1 MALQPRSNQNRRLF
15 ASANLKRC
23 PLCGA
28 VNAHQNNTCFSC
40 GWHGRFDRDP
50 ETVEEGLNLL
60 IDRCPELANATNF
73 APKQPSFWDR
83 ITAFFRRRV
92 DLRA

>member
-1 MALQPRSNQNRRLF
+1 MALQPRPNRQF

-28 VNAHQNNTCFSC
+28 VNANRNAECFAC
-40 GWHGRFDRDP
+40 GWYGRFDSDA

-60 IDRCPELANATNF
+60 IDRCPELAENGQLEIKPTLW
-73 APKQPSFWDR
+73 QR
-83 ITAFFRRRV
+83 IAAFFGARPNQ
-92 DLRA
+92 A

>member
-1 MALQPRSNQNRRLF
+1 MALQPRFNNNRRQF
-15 ASANLKRC
+15 AAANLKRC

-28 VNAHQNNTCFSC
+28 VNAQQNETCFAC
-40 GWHGRFDRDP
+40 GWYGQFDRDP

-60 IDRCPELANATNF
+60 IDRCPELANATSF
-73 APKQPSFWDR
+73 TPPKYTFWDR
-83 ITAFFRRRV
+83 IIAFFRRRV

>member
-1 MALQPRSNQNRRLF
+1 MALQPRFNQNRKQF
-15 ASANLKRC
+15 AAANLKRC

-28 VNAHQNNTCFSC
+28 VNAHQNHECFAC
-40 GWHGRFDRDP
+40 GWHGQFDRDP

-60 IDRCPELANATNF
+60 IDRCPELANATTF
-73 APKQPSFWDR
+73 GKEKPSFWDKIR
-83 ITAFFRRRV
+83 AFFRRGI